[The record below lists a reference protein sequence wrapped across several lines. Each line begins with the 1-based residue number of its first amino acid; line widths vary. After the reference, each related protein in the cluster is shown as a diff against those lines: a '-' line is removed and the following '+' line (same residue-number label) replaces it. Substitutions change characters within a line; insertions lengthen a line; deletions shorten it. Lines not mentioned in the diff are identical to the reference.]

1 MDENE
6 IIFIDDEERNARP
19 GDHRTQSGG
28 TRAVV
33 VPRRPQGRPPV
44 VIRTSG
50 SREPIV
56 IRDPQVITTAPA
68 APGDKR
74 LLGNITLAEAAE
86 LLGEVLGASASLPM
100 PPVATGK
107 VDVDVENLTLFH
119 NAVATHFKRD
129 ERIRLVGSLLAKL
142 LS

>member
-6 IIFIDDEERNARP
+6 IIFIEDDERNARP

-33 VPRRPQGRPPV
+33 VPRRPQSRPV
-44 VIRTSG
+44 VIRTRG
-50 SREPIV
+50 STREPIV
-56 IRDPQVITTAPA
+56 VRAPAEPA

-74 LLGNITLAEAAE
+74 LLGNLTLAEAAE
-86 LLGEVLGASASLPM
+86 LLGEVLGAAASLPT
-100 PPVATGK
+100 PPAATGK

>member
-6 IIFIDDEERNARP
+6 IIFIDDDERNARP

-33 VPRRPQGRPPV
+33 VPRRPQSRPV

-50 SREPIV
+50 GTREPIV
-56 IRDPQVITTAPA
+56 VRAPAEPA
-68 APGDKR
+68 APGDNR

-86 LLGEVLGASASLPM
+86 LLGEVLGAAASLPT

-129 ERIRLVGSLLAKL
+129 ERIRVVGSLLAKL

>member
-6 IIFIDDEERNARP
+6 IIFIEDDERNARP

-33 VPRRPQGRPPV
+33 VPRRPQSRPV

-50 SREPIV
+50 STREPIV
-56 IRDPQVITTAPA
+56 VRAPAEPA

-86 LLGEVLGASASLPM
+86 LLGEVLGAAASLPT

>member
-6 IIFIDDEERNARP
+6 IIFIEDDERNARP

-33 VPRRPQGRPPV
+33 VPRRPQNRPV

-50 SREPIV
+50 STREPIV
-56 IRDPQVITTAPA
+56 VRAPA
-68 APGDKR
+68 EPAVPGDKR

-86 LLGEVLGASASLPM
+86 LLGEVLGAAASLPT